1 MRLTENDLDI
11 LFRNFYNHDGSY
23 QPITAKLGYPTDIY
37 EDPNGLNIDVA
48 CTSISKKDIEVT
60 TQQNVIKIKYTKPAE
75 EKLEEDN
82 IKYYHK
88 GISSKSFDLGFKI
101 SPRFNISELEAT
113 FTNGLLSIFI
123 PLQESSKPKSITIR

>member
-23 QPITAKLGYPTDIY
+23 QPITTKLGYPTDIY
-37 EDPNGLNIDVA
+37 EDENGLHIDVA
-48 CTSISKKDIEVT
+48 CTSIDKADIEVT
-60 TQQNVIKIKYTKPAE
+60 TQQNVIKIKYSKPE
-75 EKLEEDN
+75 EIDNKTDN

-101 SPRFNISELEAT
+101 SPRFNINELEAT
-113 FTNGLLSIFI
+113 FINGLLSIFI
-123 PLQESSKPKSITIR
+123 PLQESSKPKSIIIR